1 MAVSWAPNEENGG
14 LPFRRFRRPTPA
26 LLLRTG
32 TVKVP
37 EKGWDLHAFPLPA
50 WMDPMDRKASA
61 PAPARTRVGAAAR
74 KGTRSFSLPAG
85 ATGPWRW
92 AESGSPE
99 GKAEG
104 LPHRKQLREVPKSR
118 SCCTNWP
125 GSSHPSPCASWK
137 NEHSVVFTGTLI
149 QFLKCELR
157 KVKAGDEQGPGS
169 SSCPSSP
176 SVRAYPKALLFQL
189 RAQLQ
194 SQSSLGQSHP
204 EHMAREG
211 GQGRGDRR
219 ATTHHQPAIICTWQT
234 LSVAF

>member
-14 LPFRRFRRPTPA
+14 LPFRRFRRPTAA

-37 EKGWDLHAFPLPA
+37 AEGWVLHAFPLQA
-50 WMDPMDRKASA
+50 RMDPMDCKTSA
-61 PAPARTRVGAAAR
+61 PAPARTRVRAAAR

-85 ATGPWRW
+85 AAGPWRW

-99 GKAEG
+99 GKAEV
-104 LPHRKQLREVPKSR
+104 LPHRKQLRKVRKSR

-125 GSSHPSPCASWK
+125 VSSHPSPCVSWK
-137 NEHSVVFTGTLI
+137 NEHSVEFRGKLI
-149 QFLKCELR
+149 QFLKCKLQ
-157 KVKAGDEQGPGS
+157 KVKAVDEQGQGG

-176 SVRAYPKALLFQL
+176 GVLACPKAVLFKL

-194 SQSSLGQSHP
+194 AQSSPGQNHP
-204 EHMAREG
+204 ENMPERVGRAEG
-211 GQGRGDRR
+211 IR
-219 ATTHHQPAIICTWQT
+219 ATTHHQSAIACTCQT